1 MLAKFGSIA
10 LLFIS
15 IQDQN
20 YSKMICHALP
30 IHKLECDESATWKN
44 KL

>member
-1 MLAKFGSIA
+1 MLAKFGSNE
-10 LLFIS
+10 LLFTS
-15 IQDQN
+15 IQGQI
-20 YSKMICHALP
+20 YSKIICHALP